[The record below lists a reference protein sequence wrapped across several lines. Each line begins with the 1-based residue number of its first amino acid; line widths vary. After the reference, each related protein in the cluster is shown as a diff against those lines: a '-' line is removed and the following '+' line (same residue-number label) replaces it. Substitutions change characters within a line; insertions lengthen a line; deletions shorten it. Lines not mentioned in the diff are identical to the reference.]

1 MTTPPRASKSEPDLN
16 GSSSNSSRLGVFSM
30 VMSCIGLLIAFAA
43 YVVSQS
49 NVPYLSGLISYG
61 LGVVVVGVNL
71 TAIISGIVAISDN
84 CGRNIAIA
92 AIVIA
97 LAPIVFFLIN
107 VM

>member
-16 GSSSNSSRLGVFSM
+16 GSSSNSSRLGAFSM
-30 VMSCIGLLIAFAA
+30 VMSCIGLLIGVTA

-84 CGRNIAIA
+84 LGRNCAIA

-97 LAPIVFFLIN
+97 LVPIAFFVIN